1 VLLGYHLYELTHD
14 PLSLGWLGLA
24 QAVPAIG
31 LVLFGGVVA
40 DRFSRQRV
48 ALVGRAIYALLCGL
62 LALTSTIGGQ
72 SAVLGVY
79 AVGFLIGC
87 ASAFIT
93 PANQGLETDELP
105 DGNALRG
112 ASMLSSAGQACMLLG
127 PVSASFLFGAA
138 GPGIT
143 YLALGCGFALSG
155 IILARAVPPRAP
167 HGVERGQSVLARISE
182 GLRYVVSDQI
192 LVGSMALDLFAVF
205 FGGATALLPIF
216 ASDILHV
223 GPTGFGLLRS
233 AMAIGSLAAML
244 IAVRHPP
251 KRYAG
256 LVFHC
261 VIAGFGVA
269 IITFAVSTNF
279 ILSFVALLLAGMCD
293 GISVVVRRAI
303 LRLAAPGAMRGRI
316 TAVRMVFI
324 SSSNELG
331 DFESGMLAG
340 AIGAVPAV
348 WVGGVI
354 TLAVVALT
362 AWRAPKLRKLDLSA
376 LEQSSGV

>member
-1 VLLGYHLYELTHD
+1 MLLGYHLYELTHD

-48 ALVGRAIYALLCGL
+48 ALVGRAIYAALCGL
-62 LALTSTIGGQ
+62 LALTSTIGGH
-72 SAVLGVY
+72 SAVLGIY

-105 DGNALRG
+105 DGNALRA

-127 PVSASFLFGAA
+127 PVSASFLFGAT
-138 GPGIT
+138 GPGVT
-143 YLALGCGFALSG
+143 YLVLAIGFALSG
-155 IILARAVPPRAP
+155 IILARAVPPRPP

-182 GLRYVVSDQI
+182 GLHYVLNDQI

-244 IAVRHPP
+244 IAVRYPP

-256 LVFHC
+256 LVFHG
-261 VIAGFGVA
+261 VIAGFGIA
-269 IITFAVSTNF
+269 IITFALSRNF
-279 ILSFVALLLAGMCD
+279 ALSFVALLLAGMCD
-293 GISVVVRRAI
+293 GTSVVVRRAI

-348 WVGGVI
+348 WVGGVV

-362 AWRAPKLRKLDLSA
+362 AWRAPKLRALDLSA
-376 LEQSSGV
+376 LEHSGAG